1 MKYILSVLICGMA
14 FSVSAQ
20 MIDLIGSGAV
30 GGALTKESTTSI
42 NQGMNALKYTQMI
55 QALSQNAA
63 MIKIKYMGDYA
74 KVGRSDIAGNPFK
87 PYQFNVGSSTKN
99 RFFIEL
105 IGIEQKLCHRLVT
118 SGVGAQDVEIN
129 GQGKNSNA
137 CTSSS
142 QIKFIFD

>member
-14 FSVSAQ
+14 FGVSAQ

-30 GGALTKESTTSI
+30 GGALTKESITSI
-42 NQGMNALKYTQMI
+42 NQGMNALKYTQIM
-55 QALSQNAA
+55 QAISQNAA
-63 MIKIKYMGDYA
+63 MIKIKYMGDYV
-74 KVGRSDIAGNPFK
+74 KVGRSDIVGNPFK

-105 IGIEQKLCHRLVT
+105 KGVEQKLCRRLVT
-118 SGVGAQDVEIN
+118 SGVGAQDIDIN
-129 GQGKNSNA
+129 GQGENSNA
-137 CTSSS
+137 CSVSS